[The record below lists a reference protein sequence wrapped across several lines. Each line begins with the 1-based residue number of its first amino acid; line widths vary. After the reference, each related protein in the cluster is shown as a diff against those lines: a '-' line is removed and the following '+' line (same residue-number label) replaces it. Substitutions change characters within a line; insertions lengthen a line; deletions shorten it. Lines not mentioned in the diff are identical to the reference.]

1 MSDLLITCHSY
12 SCRQRKAVTRQTA
25 KSRENIYILATG
37 SAVCSYAGAFA
48 AGADCGI
55 ANRRPSPQ
63 ALAAG
68 DIFGAAHFLLD
79 RAPELPCLCPLLLR
93 WHPLAQ
99 AVEAVGTCT
108 LVQLCM
114 YITCIHA
121 YTSAR
126 AR

>member
-1 MSDLLITCHSY
+1 M
-12 SCRQRKAVTRQTA
+12 
-25 KSRENIYILATG
+25 YILATG
-37 SAVCSYAGAFA
+37 SAVCSYADAFA
-48 AGADCGI
+48 ADADCGI

-63 ALAAG
+63 TLAAG

-114 YITCIHA
+114 YITCRHA
-121 YTSAR
+121 YTHTHTYASIYLDMYVCMCACVCVC
-126 AR
+126 A